1 MSEFQLSHIALV
13 GARMEAFDQYG
24 IANRN
29 ELSLRRIVPHNAA
42 DSLQSSD
49 PTRIRVE
56 LTNQMPIWVHNVIT
70 DPDFPSRKKLLMP
83 LRRFEGELKDKKDD
97 EVVSAVMSA
106 GFKGESLDPL
116 NLPKTMTMRQRVAIV
131 AQIDIW
137 QDAYSKLEVEFIDLI
152 FEQAAAIAKWCE
164 LASQPG
170 NSTIEQ
176 Q

>member
-13 GARMEAFDQYG
+13 GARMEAFDHCG
-24 IANRN
+24 ITNRN
-29 ELSLRRIVPHNAA
+29 ELSLRRIVPHNAT

-49 PTRIRVE
+49 PTRKRAE
-56 LTNQMPIWVHNVIT
+56 LTNQMPIWIHNVIT

-106 GFKGESLDPL
+106 GFKGENLDPL

-131 AQIDIW
+131 AQIDVW

>member
-13 GARMEAFDQYG
+13 GARIEAFSEYG
-24 IANRN
+24 VTSRN
-29 ELSLRRIVPHNAA
+29 ELTLRRIVPSNAA
-42 DSLQSSD
+42 DCLQGSD
-49 PTRIRVE
+49 PSQTRKE
-56 LTNQMPIWVHNVIT
+56 LAGQLPIWIHNAIT

-83 LRRFEGELKDKKDD
+83 LRRFEGELKDKKDN
-97 EVVSAVMSA
+97 EVISAVMSA
-106 GFKGESLDPL
+106 GFKSETLDPL
-116 NLPKTMTMRQRVAIV
+116 NLPRTMSMRQRVAIV

-137 QDAYSKLEVEFIDLI
+137 QDAYSKLESEFVDLI
-152 FEQAAAIAKWCE
+152 LDEATAIAKWCE